1 MTTPSTPPA
10 ASTGNK
16 TAEVVARLQAALDK
30 GPNSAWLTNWRDDN
44 NWRANSEFAQECEP
58 AAIQTLLT
66 ALREQEETI
75 ASLRAAAGS
84 NQ

>member
-1 MTTPSTPPA
+1 MTTSPTPPA
-10 ASTGNK
+10 ASPGNK
-16 TAEVVARLQAALDK
+16 TAEVVARLQAALDAAK
-30 GPNSAWLTNWRDDN
+30 DFDPDHSAAFKTCLVYRKLEN
-44 NWRANSEFAQECEP
+44 ECSP